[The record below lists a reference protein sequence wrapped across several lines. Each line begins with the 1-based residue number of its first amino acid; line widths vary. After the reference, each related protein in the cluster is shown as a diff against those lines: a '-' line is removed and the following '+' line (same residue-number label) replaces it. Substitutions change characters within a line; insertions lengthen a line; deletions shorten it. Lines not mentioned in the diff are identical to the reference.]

1 MVFIIFQVFDNM
13 TLIGRYCGST
23 QPPVITSS
31 SDLLEIH
38 FEADGSTNGGGFT
51 AYYSD
56 SSKIHRRRKRG
67 GGGARGP
74 APPPK

>member
-1 MVFIIFQVFDNM
+1 MVFIIFQVFDNV

-23 QPPVITSS
+23 QPPLITSS

-38 FEADGSTNGGGFT
+38 FESDGSTNGGGFT

-56 SSKIHRRRKRG
+56 TSKIHRRRKRG
-67 GGGARGP
+67 ARG
-74 APPPK
+74 ASPPSPII